1 MFVNSA
7 EYLLF
12 FLVFTIMKVDFEAA
26 VISAINKVFQV
37 SVITACNFHFN
48 QCLWRQLQNTGG
60 IQRK

>member
-1 MFVNSA
+1 
-7 EYLLF
+7 
-12 FLVFTIMKVDFEAA
+12 MKVDFEAA